1 MVDETEYRSTY
12 NDINATRC
20 VFEKALMTRQ
30 CLCSRARNFRLAER
44 EGFAC
49 NHQAAQQRCA
59 TLLGLLRRNA
69 RFALGITS
77 AEGPLPHN
85 KEIRV
90 QVGGLRGLKA
100 LCGDALKG
108 VEPVAAQTPDQPT
121 PRNMRMARQM
131 GLAAPLPP
139 EQIVTDIDATVE
151 ACVNRYERL
160 DALPFDKIIPAI
172 VAYQVKR
179 WRRKRRSDPPPETPA
194 DE

>member
-12 NDINATRC
+12 KDINATRC

-100 LCGDALKG
+100 LCGDALKAPDDG
-108 VEPVAAQTPDQPT
+108 AELSEPAV
-121 PRNMRMARQM
+121 PRNLRMARQM

-160 DALPFDKIIPAI
+160 EALPFDKIVPAI

-179 WRRKRRSDPPPETPA
+179 WRRKRRSDPPPDTPS